1 MYETFFIVYHF
12 WLVMLHLFR
21 DQDLLSRLSPLAY
34 PASTTRI
41 AFPATVWAANG
52 VSKRSYSLLPLNS
65 KLRRTKK
72 PPARVGQT
80 SKHHCWRNSILY
92 ITVGENR
99 GYSNSWRDGR
109 LQSISLRAQK
119 DRFYSFFISA
129 AINPFFLDATQLYE
143 WRMWSRFSN
152 WLLPRLFGSYFYF
165 YFTEVRGSRI
175 CIEIHLT

>member
-52 VSKRSYSLLPLNS
+52 VSKISYSLLPLNS

-119 DRFYSFFISA
+119 DRFYSFVFYIGSHK
-129 AINPFFLDATQLYE
+129 PL
-143 WRMWSRFSN
+143 
-152 WLLPRLFGSYFYF
+152 LFGCNS
-165 YFTEVRGSRI
+165 TLRMEDV
-175 CIEIHLT
+175 IEILKLATTPSFWKLFLFWLYRG